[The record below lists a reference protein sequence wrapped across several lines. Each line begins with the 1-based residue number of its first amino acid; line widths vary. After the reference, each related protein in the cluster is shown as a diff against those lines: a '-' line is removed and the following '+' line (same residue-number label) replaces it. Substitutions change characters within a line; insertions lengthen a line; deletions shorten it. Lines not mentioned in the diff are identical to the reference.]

1 MLSIPS
7 GQQDVELGI
16 STTQITISDNDGK
29 FLLRRGLYNCCALC
43 NSLQYA
49 VVMIQFEQVSCT
61 VFEDS
66 GIAEIIVTKTGLH
79 ATAISILFS
88 TQNGSTAGILIIS

>member
-1 MLSIPS
+1 
-7 GQQDVELGI
+7 
-16 STTQITISDNDGK
+16 
-29 FLLRRGLYNCCALC
+29 
-43 NSLQYA
+43 
-49 VVMIQFEQVSCT
+49 MIQFEQVSCT

>member
-29 FLLRRGLYNCCALC
+29 FLLRDCVGYTSAVLYVIPYNMQL
-43 NSLQYA
+43 
-49 VVMIQFEQVSCT
+49 
-61 VFEDS
+61 
-66 GIAEIIVTKTGLH
+66 
-79 ATAISILFS
+79 
-88 TQNGSTAGILIIS
+88 